1 MKTSQWILIA
11 CGIGITLGLYFF
23 GPIKSSKPL
32 GEGTET
38 MGGRGPMQGAN
49 PFTGKGKSNIN
60 LADSLDIFRQ
70 MLNETQ
76 RDSLKLL
83 EEKLTKA
90 GDNKLPVLLELAG
103 TWRNWRSPEL
113 ASYYQLA
120 AAAEKNDLETWQLG
134 ADEAFIAMKMSPDTL
149 WKNYFADKAIEGYE
163 KTITFAPSNLDLQVS
178 LAECYVEGKEAIMK
192 GVKMLQDVTA
202 KDSTHIGANLL
213 LGKLAITSG
222 QYDKAL
228 VRLEKLVAFAPE
240 NSEALYYLGETYLAL
255 GEKEKAV
262 DVFEKCK
269 KLVKNPAFSKELDEY
284 IKNNIGK

>member
-1 MKTSQWILIA
+1 MQPIA
-11 CGIGITLGLYFF
+11 KVAQLVEHDLAKVGVA
-23 GPIKSSKPL
+23 SS
-32 GEGTET
+32 
-38 MGGRGPMQGAN
+38 
-49 PFTGKGKSNIN
+49 N
-60 LADSLDIFRQ
+60 LVFR
-70 MLNETQ
+70 
-76 RDSLKLL
+76 SK
-83 EEKLTKA
+83 TKA
-90 GDNKLPVLLELAG
+90 SIAGGFFVYENSKFELIPYL
-103 TWRNWRSPEL
+103 S
-113 ASYYQLA
+113 SIQ
-120 AAAEKNDLETWQLG
+120 
-134 ADEAFIAMKMSPDTL
+134 
-149 WKNYFADKAIEGYE
+149 